1 MKIASMEEEKIPL
14 GKMQLLQARETI
26 ERYLEPTPVLRSQSL
41 NALAG
46 CELFFKAENFQKTGS
61 FKARGATYALQQL
74 DPESAS
80 PSVIT
85 HSSGNHG
92 QALAW
97 AAREQGLQA
106 QIVMPEDAPKSK
118 VAAVRGYGGVLHFC
132 PPNLPARESTMEELR
147 LKSGATFIPPYDH
160 WDIIAGQS
168 TCAQELLWQVDALEA
183 LVTPVGGGGLLA
195 GTLLAAKYFS
205 SGLATYAGEP
215 AGADDA
221 YRSIRSGQRVT
232 EHQPQTIADGLR
244 TTLGQRNFRVI
255 LQRVADIFCVED
267 KAIIGAMRLIYQ
279 RLKLVVEPSCA
290 VPLAAVLAQPELFSG
305 KRVGIILTGGNVDLR
320 QLPF

>member
-1 MKIASMEEEKIPL
+1 MEEEKIPL
-14 GKMQLLQARETI
+14 GKMDLLKARETV
-26 ERYLEPTPVLRSQSL
+26 ERFLEPSPVLRSQSL
-41 NALAG
+41 DALVG
-46 CELFFKAENFQKTGS
+46 CQLFFKAENFQKTGS

-74 DPESAS
+74 GSEARSYP
-80 PSVIT
+80 VIT

-118 VAAVRGYGGVLHFC
+118 VAAVRSYGGALHFC
-132 PPNLPARESTMEELR
+132 QPNLQARESTMEDLR
-147 LKSGATFIPPYDH
+147 RKSGATFIPPYDH

-168 TCAQELLWQVDALEA
+168 TCAQELFYQVDALDA
-183 LVTPVGGGGLLA
+183 LVAPVGGGGLLA

-205 SGLATYAGEP
+205 GGLATYAGEP

-244 TTLGQRNFRVI
+244 TTLGERNFRVI
-255 LQRVADIFCVED
+255 RQRVADIFCVEE
-267 KAIIGAMRLIYQ
+267 KAIIEAMRLIYQ
-279 RLKLVVEPSCA
+279 RLKVVVEPSCA
-290 VPLAAVLAQPELFSG
+290 VPLAAVMAQPEVFRG
-305 KRVGIILTGGNVDLR
+305 KSVGIILTGGNVDLG